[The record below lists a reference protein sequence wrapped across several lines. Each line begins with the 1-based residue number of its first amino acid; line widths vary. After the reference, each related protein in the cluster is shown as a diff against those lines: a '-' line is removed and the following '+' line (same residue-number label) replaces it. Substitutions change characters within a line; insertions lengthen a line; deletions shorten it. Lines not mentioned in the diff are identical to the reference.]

1 MRELPQVETVIK
13 LIENHISNII
23 NFSIVN
29 MQYTNFDTLE
39 VIFRVQN
46 KNNRLFAVYFNN
58 EEINE
63 IC

>member
-1 MRELPQVETVIK
+1 MRELPPEKTVRK
-13 LIENHISNII
+13 LIEEHVSNHI

-46 KNNRLFAVYFNN
+46 KNNRLFAVYFNQK
-58 EEINE
+58 EIENV
-63 IC
+63 I